1 MKVSIGVIGAGSFG
15 TALAKLLGDKGHDL
29 RLWVYESDLCERMRQ
44 TRVNDVYL
52 PDVKL
57 PENVRA
63 TNDLEEAV
71 EGREMLLCVVP
82 SHVVRQVVTRLAPLL
97 ERPIPLVSAA
107 KGIEVDTIMLMSE
120 VLEEV
125 LPDGYRDHLAYI
137 SGPSFAKE
145 ISKGMPAAVSVASYN
160 PELSRWV
167 QEIFSSTIFRCYTN
181 SDVIGV
187 ELGGS
192 LKNVIAVTV
201 GIADGL
207 GLGQSARASLIT
219 RGLAEVTR
227 LAERRGAKALTFLGL
242 AGVGDLVL
250 TCCGDLSR
258 NRSVGL
264 ALGRGKKLREILA
277 EMKMVAEGVKTTKA
291 AYDMAKKYGVEVPI
305 IEQTYA
311 ILYEDKPPL
320 DAVQALMSRTLKS
333 EVESERN

>member
-1 MKVSIGVIGAGSFG
+1 MKISIGAIGAGTFG
-15 TALAKLLGDKGHDL
+15 AALAKLLADKGHDL
-29 RLWVYESDLCERMRQ
+29 RLWVFETDLCERMQ
-44 TRVNDVYL
+44 KTGVNDVYL
-52 PDVKL
+52 PDVTL
-57 PENVRA
+57 PENVHP
-63 TNDLEEAV
+63 TPDLREGI
-71 EGREMLLCVVP
+71 EGRDMLLNVTP
-82 SHVVRQVVTRLAPLL
+82 SHVVRQVMTRLAPLL
-97 ERPIPLVSAA
+97 DKPIPLVSAT
-107 KGIEVDTIMLMSE
+107 KGIEVDTLMLMSE

-145 ISKGMPAAVSVASYN
+145 ISKGMPAAVSVASFN
-160 PELSRWV
+160 PNLSRWV

-181 SDVIGV
+181 PDVVGI

-201 GIADGL
+201 GIGDGL

-219 RGLAEVTR
+219 RGLTEMTR
-227 LAERRGAKALTFLGL
+227 LAERRGAHPLTFLGL

-264 ALGRGKKLREILA
+264 ALGRGKKLPQILA

-291 AYDMAKKYGVEVPI
+291 AYDMAKKYNVEVPI
-305 IEQTYA
+305 IEQNYA
-311 ILYEDKPPL
+311 ILYEDKPPI
-320 DAVQALMSRTLKS
+320 DAVQDLMSRTLKS
-333 EVESERN
+333 EVEAERN

>member
-1 MKVSIGVIGAGSFG
+1 MKISIGVIGAGSFG

-29 RLWVYESDLCERMRQ
+29 RLWVYEPDLCERMRQ
-44 TRVNDVYL
+44 SRVNDVYL

-57 PENVRA
+57 PENVLP
-63 TNDLEEAV
+63 TNDLQEAI
-71 EGREMLLCVVP
+71 EGREMLLCVAP
-82 SHVVRQVVTRLAPLL
+82 SHVVRQVATRLAPLL
-97 ERPIPLVSAA
+97 DTPIPIVSAA
-107 KGIEVDTIMLMSE
+107 KGIEIDTIMLMSE
-120 VLEEV
+120 VLEDV
-125 LPDGYRDHLAYI
+125 LPEGYREHLAYI

-160 PELSRWV
+160 PELSRRV

-227 LAERRGAKALTFLGL
+227 LAERRGARALTFLGL

-264 ALGRGKKLREILA
+264 ALGRGKKLREILS

-291 AYDMAKKYGVEVPI
+291 AYDMAKKYDVEVPI

-333 EVESERN
+333 EVEAERN